1 MDSKKQ
7 TSERTT
13 VNPEKRRRHDY
24 IPDIEHILGEPIT
37 PDNANTYADTALDQ
51 IIELAGMATTD
62 FKRQSNLV
70 FKSEKELEDA
80 TFAHFGMGDIGKLLD
95 FISTRAEEM
104 KKYDEIIARAI
115 ETGLIML
122 PPSESD
128 IEGVPGL
135 RSKIG
140 ERGEHEK
147 KPKADRLK
155 TILSVLHNDFDIDC
169 DAEAGQ
175 ISLSKGSAGR
185 DPQSDESYY
194 MLEVPSLKRTVL
206 VCDTFGNA
214 TYVINSERMK
224 KHKIS
229 SKELAQM
236 SKADLMD
243 IIAQDEDF
251 GKRIIYS
258 NSSNE
263 TFVENVI
270 IAIDSTRANEES
282 YGRYLIPQAPEGF
295 LPLTSM
301 CIAFDI
307 GSPDFVKKCIDEL
320 IKKDSQP
327 LGLIEIRMFNKKKVP
342 AYSPDQQAIIIE
354 YIHEKLGDRMPEGY
368 LTPSKIAKTLNIF
381 ISNIERAIEELGDT
395 LGSVGKFNV
404 GSHQVVAYSPEQ
416 QSIMRTHFEKMGY
429 FEEKAPDG
437 YKRAG
442 EVLADCGY
450 SATYANLIE
459 DVVLSLGD
467 GFGEVKKYI
476 FVNRPGVPGY
486 SPEQQKMIAEYLN
499 SRKRLRKKIGGQ
511 ALQ

>member
-1 MDSKKQ
+1 MDREKQ
-7 TSERTT
+7 TSEQIIGK
-13 VNPEKRRRHDY
+13 PEKRKQHDY
-24 IPDIEHILGEPIT
+24 PQDIKNILDESIT

-51 IIELAGMATTD
+51 IIKITGMATTD
-62 FKRQSNLV
+62 FKRRSSLV
-70 FKSEKELEDA
+70 FNSEAKLEDA
-80 TFAHFGMGDIGKLLD
+80 AFACFGMGNIGKLLD
-95 FISTRAEEM
+95 FISIRAEDT
-104 KKYDEIIARAI
+104 KTYDRVIANAI
-115 ETGLIML
+115 ETGHIIL
-122 PPSESD
+122 PASKSG
-128 IEGVPGL
+128 IEGLSDLG
-135 RSKIG
+135 SKIG
-140 ERGEHEK
+140 ESGEHEE
-147 KPKADRLK
+147 KPNANRLM
-155 TILSVLHNDFDIDC
+155 TTLIVLHDDFHIDC
-169 DAEAGQ
+169 DPAAGQ
-175 ISLSKGSAGR
+175 ISLSKGSTGR
-185 DPQSDESYY
+185 DPHSDKCYY
-194 MLEVPSLKRTVL
+194 MLAAPSLKRTIL

-224 KHKIS
+224 KYGIS
-229 SKELAQM
+229 NEELAQM
-236 SKADLMD
+236 SKAALMD
-243 IIAQDEDF
+243 IMSQDEDF

-263 TFVENVI
+263 TFVENLI

-282 YGRYLIPQAPEGF
+282 YGRYLIPQASEGF

-301 CIAFDI
+301 CNAFDI

-320 IKKDSQP
+320 IEKDGQP
-327 LGLIEIRMFNKKKVP
+327 LGPIEIRMFNKKKVP

-368 LTPSKIAKTLNIF
+368 LTPLKIANTLNILIF
-381 ISNIERAIEELGDT
+381 NIEKAIGELGDT

-416 QSIMRTHFEKMGY
+416 QSIIRNHLEKMGY

-442 EVLADCGY
+442 DVLADFGY
-450 SATYANLIE
+450 SATYTNLIK

-467 GFGEVKKYI
+467 DFGKVKNYI

-486 SPEQQKMIAEYLN
+486 SPEQQNMIVECLN